1 MIGLVVVLALVM
13 AVEAPAQKAALRVGL
28 VGLDS
33 SHAVEF
39 TALLNDP
46 TRPDHVPGARVVAAF
61 RGGSADVEAS
71 AKRIDRFTA
80 ELRDRW
86 KVELVAAL
94 PELLTRV
101 DAVIITSVDGRAHL
115 PLFRQLLPTRK
126 PVFIDKPLAASLAD
140 AREIAR
146 LARAAGTPVFS
157 SSSLRFVPEIATLK
171 GEPRVTPLHGA
182 FAWGPAP
189 TEPHH
194 PDLFWYGVHEVE
206 ILYTLLGPG
215 CIGVARVTSPGAD
228 LVVGRWRDGRLG
240 TLRGGR
246 EGTRAY
252 GAVAF
257 GKNEA
262 VVREVRDHG
271 YGGLL
276 REVVRFFQTGTSPV
290 PIETT
295 LEMMA
300 FMEAADASKARGGLE
315 VSLPVPPG
323 SK

>member
-1 MIGLVVVLALVM
+1 MLGLVLALVI
-13 AVEAPAQKAALRVGL
+13 AAEAPAQKGPLRVGL

-46 TRPDHVPGARVVAAF
+46 ARRDHVAGARVVAAF
-61 RGGSADVEAS
+61 RGGSPDVEAS

-86 KVELVAAL
+86 KVELVATL
-94 PELLTRV
+94 PELLPRV

-115 PLFRQLLPTRK
+115 PELRQLLPTHK

-157 SSSLRFVPEIATLK
+157 SSSLRFVPEIATLTAD
-171 GEPRVTPLHGA
+171 PRVTPLAGA
-182 FAWGPAP
+182 IAWGPAP

-206 ILYTLLGPG
+206 ILYTLLGSG
-215 CIGVARVTSPGAD
+215 CTGVARVTSPGAD

-246 EGTRAY
+246 EGTHTY

-257 GKNEA
+257 GKNE
-262 VVREVRDHG
+262 VLVREVREHS
-271 YGGLL
+271 YAGLL

-290 PIETT
+290 PLDTT

-315 VSLPVPPG
+315 VPLSAPPRPR
-323 SK
+323 

>member
-1 MIGLVVVLALVM
+1 MIGLLLALVL
-13 AVEAPAQKAALRVGL
+13 AAGAPSPKGALRVGL

-46 TRPDHVPGARVVAAF
+46 ARPEHVPGARVVAAF
-61 RGGSADVEAS
+61 RGGSPDVEAS
-71 AKRIDRFTA
+71 ATRIDRFTA

-86 KVELVAAL
+86 KVELVATL
-94 PELLTRV
+94 PELLPKV

-115 PLFRQLLPTRK
+115 PQLRQLLPTRK

-146 LARAAGTPVFS
+146 LARAAGTPIFS

-171 GEPRVTPLHGA
+171 AEPRVTPLLGA

-215 CIGVARVTSPGAD
+215 CTGVTRVTSPGAD

-246 EGTRAY
+246 DGNRAY

-257 GKNEA
+257 GKKE
-262 VVREVRDHG
+262 VVAREVRDHG

-276 REVVRFFQTGTSPV
+276 AEVVRFFQTGASPV
-290 PIETT
+290 PLETT

-300 FMEAADASKARGGLE
+300 FMEAADASKARGGVE
-315 VSLPVPPG
+315 VPLASSPPR
-323 SK
+323 

>member
-1 MIGLVVVLALVM
+1 MIGLVLALVI
-13 AVEAPAQKAALRVGL
+13 AAEAPAPKGPVRVGL

-46 TRPDHVPGARVVAAF
+46 ARPDHVKGARVVAAF
-61 RGGSADVEAS
+61 RGGSPDVEAS

-86 KVELVAAL
+86 KVELVASV
-94 PELLTRV
+94 PELLQRV

-115 PLFRQLLPTRK
+115 PQFRQLLPTRK

-157 SSSLRFVPEIATLK
+157 SSSLRFVPEIATVK
-171 GEPRVTPLHGA
+171 AEQKVMPLAGA

-215 CIGVARVTSPGAD
+215 CTGVARVTSPGSD

-240 TLRGGR
+240 TLRGSRDGM
-246 EGTRAY
+246 RAY

-257 GKNEA
+257 GKNE
-262 VVREVRDHG
+262 VLVREVREHG
-271 YGGLL
+271 YAGLVG
-276 REVVRFFQTGTSPV
+276 EVVRFFQTGVSPV
-290 PIETT
+290 PLDTT

-315 VSLPVPPG
+315 IPLSPPP
-323 SK
+323 